1 MNICIMGFMM
11 QLIHRTLSL
20 LFFIACLVLVNTGY
34 TAEKWA
40 LLVGINNYQYDVSP
54 LRYCVADV
62 EAFRQ
67 ALVNVAG
74 FKPKK
79 AILMT
84 DEMQPVHVNIIMQL
98 EVLANRIQPD

>member
-1 MNICIMGFMM
+1 MRKICFLF
-11 QLIHRTLSL
+11 LILICS
-20 LFFIACLVLVNTGY
+20 FSS
-34 TAEKWA
+34 AERYA
-40 LLVGINNYQYDVSP
+40 LLVAINDYPNDISP

-84 DEMQPVHVNIIMQL
+84 EEMQPVHVNIIMQL